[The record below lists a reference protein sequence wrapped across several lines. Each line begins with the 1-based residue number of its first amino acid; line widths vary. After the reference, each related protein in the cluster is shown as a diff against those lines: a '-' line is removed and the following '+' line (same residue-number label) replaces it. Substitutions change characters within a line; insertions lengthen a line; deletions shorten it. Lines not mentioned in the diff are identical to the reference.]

1 LAGELKS
8 TLDIIMERFGGKDEP
23 VPLSEEQ
30 KKQIAEIRRVY
41 QAKMAEAK
49 ILLKEDENLPRELSR
64 LEKEMEEKVER
75 IKSGKD

>member
-1 LAGELKS
+1 MAGELKS

>member
-1 LAGELKS
+1 
-8 TLDIIMERFGGKDEP
+8 MERFGGKDEP